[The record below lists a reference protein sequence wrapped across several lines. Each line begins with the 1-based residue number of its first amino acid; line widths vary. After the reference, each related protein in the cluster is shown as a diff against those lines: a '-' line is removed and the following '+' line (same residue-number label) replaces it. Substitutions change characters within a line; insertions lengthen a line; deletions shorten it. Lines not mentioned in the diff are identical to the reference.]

1 MLVLNRRIGEQI
13 VIGQNIIVT
22 IVNSNSTN
30 VRIGIEAPESFHI
43 LRRELVDMDA
53 VYESRK
59 SRPATD
65 RTESD

>member
-22 IVNSNSTN
+22 IVDSKSTT

-59 SRPATD
+59 SSPETD